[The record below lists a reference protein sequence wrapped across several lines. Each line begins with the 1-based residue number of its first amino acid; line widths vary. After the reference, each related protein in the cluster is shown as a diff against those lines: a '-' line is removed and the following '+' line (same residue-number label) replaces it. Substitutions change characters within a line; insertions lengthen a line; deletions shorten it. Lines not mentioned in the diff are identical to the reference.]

1 MSQET
6 IKSLQAPFNYANS
19 LLKKFIEICPDD
31 IWQQK
36 SGGWPVW
43 QQVYHTVIA
52 TDFFISSS
60 NQEAI
65 TLPLDEETASLSTN
79 TPKKAICRAEMLKL
93 AEIMQ
98 ARAEKYFNGL
108 QDNML
113 AKKDEAL
120 SAGMGAEATN
130 AMAVSMLAG
139 HIFYHLG
146 SCDAALRD
154 NGLEG
159 VF

>member
-1 MSQET
+1 MSHEI

-19 LLKKFIEICPDD
+19 LLKKFIEICPEN
-31 IWQQK
+31 IWQEK

-43 QQVYHTVIA
+43 QQVYHAVIA

-60 NQEAI
+60 NQKAI
-65 TLPLDEETASLSTN
+65 TLPLNEATANLLDKSPQKTIS
-79 TPKKAICRAEMLKL
+79 KAEMLKL

-120 SAGMGAEATN
+120 SAGMETEATH
-130 AMAVSMLAG
+130 AMAVSMLCG

-146 SCDAALRD
+146 SCDAALRNHD
-154 NGLEG
+154 LEG

>member
-1 MSQET
+1 
-6 IKSLQAPFNYANS
+6 
-19 LLKKFIEICPDD
+19 
-31 IWQQK
+31 
-36 SGGWPVW
+36 
-43 QQVYHTVIA
+43 
-52 TDFFISSS
+52 
-60 NQEAI
+60 
-65 TLPLDEETASLSTN
+65 
-79 TPKKAICRAEMLKL
+79 
-93 AEIMQ
+93 
-98 ARAEKYFNGL
+98 
-108 QDNML
+108 ML